1 MVFIALIKLSHKQF
15 IDIARE
21 LITEKVDMIFHT
33 RHHIYARTKKKTRVI
48 ARVRQRE
55 RRERIRLDLFPSFTI
70 EIMHWEGCL

>member
-33 RHHIYARTKKKTRVI
+33 IHHIYARTKKMTRVI
-48 ARVRQRE
+48 ARVRQ
-55 RRERIRLDLFPSFTI
+55 
-70 EIMHWEGCL
+70 